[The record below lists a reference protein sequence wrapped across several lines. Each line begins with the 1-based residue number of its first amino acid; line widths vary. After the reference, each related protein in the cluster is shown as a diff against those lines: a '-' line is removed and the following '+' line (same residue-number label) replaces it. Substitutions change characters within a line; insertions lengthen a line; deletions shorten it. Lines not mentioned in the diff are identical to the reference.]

1 MTPVLIKASEVKV
14 GDQIFWGP
22 GTHPWMPVKRI
33 TKRKSRVF
41 QGTCITL
48 WISRTTY
55 RGPMHPDEAVA
66 VRRQP

>member
-1 MTPVLIKASEVKV
+1 MTYKVVKASEVKV

-22 GTHPWMPVKRI
+22 GTHPWMTVRKV
-33 TKRKSRVF
+33 TKRKNPVF
-41 QGTCITL
+41 QAAGITL
-48 WISRTTY
+48 WVSRTTY